1 MKSKGSLKKEKQK
14 KVLLVE
20 DHKYSLIVLQKML
33 EQSGIFVVPVENG
46 QEAVNVFQEN
56 PDIDLIFMD
65 IKMPVMDGYAAM
77 RKIKKLNPKVKIIA
91 ETAYARDGDEAI
103 ILNAGFDGYI
113 SKPITKGSLEKILEL
128 FLKK

>member
-1 MKSKGSLKKEKQK
+1 MKNKESLKKEKQK

-77 RKIKKLNPKVKIIA
+77 REIKKLNPKVKIIA

-113 SKPITKGSLEKILEL
+113 SKPITKASLEKILDL
-128 FLKK
+128 FLKY

>member
-1 MKSKGSLKKEKQK
+1 MKNKESLKKEKQK

-77 RKIKKLNPKVKIIA
+77 REIKKLNPEVKIIA

-113 SKPITKGSLEKILEL
+113 SKPITKASLEKILDL
-128 FLKK
+128 FLKY